1 MVTVTQYLGF
11 LTGVLERAGEE
22 MSMVQAIMKAL
33 SNMTEQRMVDIF
45 GVTIMMLIYTKVVLT
60 LTG

>member
-22 MSMVQAIMKAL
+22 MSMVQVIMKVL